1 MSEMDAEGAREHSM
15 PETTIDED
23 EKSYKMTSVQ
33 QIKTYTKAKAADSHI
48 ERFFVGLKKVERLGI
63 K

>member
-33 QIKTYTKAKAADSHI
+33 QIKTYTKAKAADRHI
-48 ERFFVGLKKVERLGI
+48 ERFFCRLEEGRKVGN
-63 K
+63 